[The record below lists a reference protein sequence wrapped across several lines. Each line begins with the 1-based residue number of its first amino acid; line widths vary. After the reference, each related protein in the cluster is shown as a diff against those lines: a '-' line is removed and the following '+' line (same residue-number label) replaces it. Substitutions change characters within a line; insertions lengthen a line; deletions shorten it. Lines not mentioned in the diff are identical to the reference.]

1 MFWGLVLAAWL
12 MVGQSTPNPEALPPS
27 DAPQLTQ
34 TIDQTALRRCRGS
47 LVGFSNIPLQCTVS
61 EDGSLRQ
68 CELMTDNRDVLRLKS
83 RFDCMAAAVRV
94 HDETGAPAVGRSVRF
109 RLNGPDLFSRSSR

>member
-1 MFWGLVLAAWL
+1 MFWSLVLAGWL
-12 MVGQSTPNPEALPPS
+12 MGGQSTPNPEAPPPS
-27 DAPQLTQ
+27 EAPRLIQ
-34 TIDQTALRRCRGS
+34 TIDQTALRRCRGN
-47 LVGFSNIPLQCTVS
+47 LVGFSNIPLQCMVG
-61 EDGSLRQ
+61 EDGSVRQ

-109 RLNGPDLFSRSSR
+109 RLNGPDIFSRSSR